1 MQRSVTIKLL
11 QTLQR
16 GCSSLGAE
24 ARELIVGFLLS
35 QRTER
40 GVYVNK
46 QGEEDLYYTT
56 FGWLLESA
64 LGLKQDAE
72 AMERYLAEVDLESL
86 DLVHYAAAVRCRLL
100 QRGAKGRLS
109 LLWQA
114 LQHTPTRELESFES
128 VPNNDTEAPYTQFI
142 WMSLCEDTR
151 NDYRAAE
158 LDAYR
163 TSDGGYA
170 NVKGGNEMATN
181 ATAAALM
188 VVGQSEGYDVA
199 RVSPLLEAQE
209 PSGGFRATGVAPI
222 PDLLSTATALF
233 VIYCYG
239 AKPRYEAADFVEAH
253 WLESGGFAATLLDE
267 KSDVEYL
274 FYGLLALGT
283 L

>member
-16 GCSSLGAE
+16 GCSSLGVQ
-24 ARELIVGFLLS
+24 ARELILGFLLS

-40 GVYVNK
+40 GAYVNK

-64 LGLKQDAE
+64 LGLRQDAE

-114 LQHTPTRELESFES
+114 LQRTPTRELESFRS
-128 VPNNDTEAPYTQFI
+128 VPNNDREAPYTQFI

-151 NDYRAAE
+151 NDYQAAA

-170 NVKGGNEMATN
+170 NVKGGKEMVTN

-188 VVGQSEGYDVA
+188 VVGQSEGYDAA
-199 RVSPLLEAQE
+199 RVSPLLQAQE
-209 PSGGFRATGVAPI
+209 PSGGFRATSVAPI

-233 VIYCYG
+233 VLNCYG
-239 AKPRYEAADFVEAH
+239 VRPRYEAADFVEAH

>member
-16 GCSSLGAE
+16 GCSSLGVQ

-35 QRTER
+35 QRSER
-40 GVYVNK
+40 GAYVNK
-46 QGEEDLYYTT
+46 QGEEDLYYTA

-64 LGLKQDAE
+64 LGLRQDAE

-109 LLWQA
+109 MLWQA
-114 LQHTPTRELESFES
+114 LQRTPTRELESFKS
-128 VPNNDTEAPYTQFI
+128 VPNNDREAPYTQFI

-151 NDYRAAE
+151 NDYQAAA

-170 NVKGGNEMATN
+170 NVKGGKEMATN

-188 VVGQSEGYDVA
+188 VVGQSEGYDAA
-199 RVSPLLEAQE
+199 RVSPLLQAQE
-209 PSGGFRATGVAPI
+209 PSGGFRATSVAPI

-233 VIYCYG
+233 VLNCYG
-239 AKPRYEAADFVEAH
+239 VRPRYEAADFVEAH

>member
-16 GCSSLGAE
+16 GCSSLGVQ

-40 GVYVNK
+40 GAYVNK
-46 QGEEDLYYTT
+46 QGEEDLYYTV

-64 LGLKQDAE
+64 LGLRQDAE

-114 LQHTPTRELESFES
+114 LQRTPTRELESFRS
-128 VPNNDTEAPYTQFI
+128 VPNNDREAPYTQFI

-151 NDYRAAE
+151 NDYQPAA

-170 NVKGGNEMATN
+170 NVKGGKEMATN

-188 VVGQSEGYDVA
+188 VVGQSEGYDAA

-209 PSGGFRATGVAPI
+209 PSGGFRATSVAPI

-233 VIYCYG
+233 VLNCYG
-239 AKPRYEAADFVEAH
+239 VRPRYEAADFVEAH

>member
-16 GCSSLGAE
+16 GCSSLGVQ

-40 GVYVNK
+40 GAYVNK
-46 QGEEDLYYTT
+46 QGEEDLYYTA

-64 LGLKQDAE
+64 LGLRQDAE

-114 LQHTPTRELESFES
+114 LQRTPTRELESFRS
-128 VPNNDTEAPYTQFI
+128 VPNNDRKAPYTQFI

-151 NDYRAAE
+151 NDYQPAA

-163 TSDGGYA
+163 TSDGGYV
-170 NVKGGNEMATN
+170 NVKGGKEMATN

-188 VVGQSEGYDVA
+188 VVGQSEGYDAA
-199 RVSPLLEAQE
+199 RVSSLLQAQE
-209 PSGGFRATGVAPI
+209 PSGGFRATSIAPI

-233 VIYCYG
+233 VLNCYG
-239 AKPRYEAADFVEAH
+239 VRPRYEAADFVEAH

>member
-40 GVYVNK
+40 GAYVNK

-56 FGWLLESA
+56 FGWLLEST
-64 LGLKQDAE
+64 LGLRQDAE
-72 AMERYLAEVDLESL
+72 AMERYIAEVDLESL

-114 LQHTPTRELESFES
+114 LQHTPTRELESFKS

-181 ATAAALM
+181 ATAAALIVM
-188 VVGQSEGYDVA
+188 GQSEGYA
-199 RVSPLLEAQE
+199 SERVRSLVDMQH
-209 PSGGFRATGVAPI
+209 PSGGFKASPMAPV

-233 VIYCYG
+233 VLDCYG
-239 AKPRYEAADFVEAH
+239 VKPTYDATDFVEAH
-253 WLESGGFAATLLDE
+253 WLANGGFAATLLDE
-267 KSDVEYL
+267 RSDVEYL

>member
-16 GCSSLGAE
+16 GCSSLGE
-24 ARELIVGFLLS
+24 KARELIVGFLLS

-40 GVYVNK
+40 GAYVNK
-46 QGEEDLYYTT
+46 QGEEDLYYTA

-64 LGLKQDAE
+64 LGLRQDAE

-114 LQHTPTRELESFES
+114 LQRTPTRELESFRS
-128 VPNNDTEAPYTQFI
+128 VPNNDREAPYTQFI

-151 NDYRAAE
+151 NDYQAAA

-170 NVKGGNEMATN
+170 NVKGGKEMATN

-188 VVGQSEGYDVA
+188 VVGQSEGYDAA
-199 RVSPLLEAQE
+199 RVSPLLQAQE
-209 PSGGFRATGVAPI
+209 PSGGFRATSVAPI

-233 VIYCYG
+233 VLNCYG
-239 AKPRYEAADFVEAH
+239 VRPRYEAADFVEAH

>member
-16 GCSSLGAE
+16 GCSSLGVQ
-24 ARELIVGFLLS
+24 ARELILGFLLS

-40 GVYVNK
+40 GAYVNK
-46 QGEEDLYYTT
+46 QGEEDLYYTA

-64 LGLKQDAE
+64 LGLRQDAE

-114 LQHTPTRELESFES
+114 LQRTPTRELESFRS
-128 VPNNDTEAPYTQFI
+128 VPNNDREAPYTQFI

-151 NDYRAAE
+151 NDYQAAA

-170 NVKGGNEMATN
+170 NVKGGKEMVTN

-188 VVGQSEGYDVA
+188 VVGQSEGYDAA
-199 RVSPLLEAQE
+199 RVSPLLQAQE
-209 PSGGFRATGVAPI
+209 PSGGFRATSVAPI

-233 VIYCYG
+233 VLNCYG
-239 AKPRYEAADFVEAH
+239 VRPRYEAADFVEAH

>member
-16 GCSSLGAE
+16 GCSSLGVQ

-35 QRTER
+35 QRSER
-40 GVYVNK
+40 GAYVNK
-46 QGEEDLYYTT
+46 QGEEDLYYTA

-64 LGLKQDAE
+64 LGLRQDAE

-114 LQHTPTRELESFES
+114 LQRTPTRELESFRS
-128 VPNNDTEAPYTQFI
+128 VPNNDREAPYTQFI

-151 NDYRAAE
+151 NDYQLVA

-170 NVKGGNEMATN
+170 NVKGGKEMATN

-188 VVGQSEGYDVA
+188 VVGQSEGYDAA

-209 PSGGFRATGVAPI
+209 PSGGFRATSVAPI

-233 VIYCYG
+233 VLNCYG
-239 AKPRYEAADFVEAH
+239 VRPRYEAADFVEAH

>member
-16 GCSSLGAE
+16 GCSSLGVQ

-40 GVYVNK
+40 GAYVNK
-46 QGEEDLYYTT
+46 QGEEDLYYTI

-64 LGLKQDAE
+64 LGLRQDAE

-114 LQHTPTRELESFES
+114 LQRTPTRELESFRS
-128 VPNNDTEAPYTQFI
+128 VPNNDREAPYTQFI

-151 NDYRAAE
+151 NDYQAAA

-170 NVKGGNEMATN
+170 NVKGGKEMATN

-188 VVGQSEGYDVA
+188 VVGQSEGYDAA

-209 PSGGFRATGVAPI
+209 PSGGFRATSVAPI

-233 VIYCYG
+233 VLNCYG
-239 AKPRYEAADFVEAH
+239 VRPRYEAADFVEAH

>member
-16 GCSSLGAE
+16 GCSSLGEE

-40 GVYVNK
+40 GAYVNK
-46 QGEEDLYYTT
+46 QGEEDLYYTA

-64 LGLKQDAE
+64 LGLRQDAE

-114 LQHTPTRELESFES
+114 LQRTPTRELESFRS
-128 VPNNDTEAPYTQFI
+128 VPNNDREAPYTQFI

-151 NDYRAAE
+151 NDYQAAA

-170 NVKGGNEMATN
+170 NVKGGKEMATN

-188 VVGQSEGYDVA
+188 VVGQSEGYDAA
-199 RVSPLLEAQE
+199 RVSPLLQAQE
-209 PSGGFRATGVAPI
+209 PSGGFRATSVAPI

-233 VIYCYG
+233 VLNCYG
-239 AKPRYEAADFVEAH
+239 VRPRYEAADFVEAH

>member
-16 GCSSLGAE
+16 GCSSLGE
-24 ARELIVGFLLS
+24 KARELIVGFLLS

-40 GVYVNK
+40 GAYVNK
-46 QGEEDLYYTT
+46 QGEEDLYYTA

-64 LGLKQDAE
+64 LGLRQDAE

-114 LQHTPTRELESFES
+114 LQRTPTRELESFRS
-128 VPNNDTEAPYTQFI
+128 VPNNDREAPYTQFI

-170 NVKGGNEMATN
+170 NVKGGKEMATN

-188 VVGQSEGYDVA
+188 VVGQSEGYDAA
-199 RVSPLLEAQE
+199 RVSPLLQAQE
-209 PSGGFRATGVAPI
+209 PSGGFRATSVAPI

-233 VIYCYG
+233 VLNCYG
-239 AKPRYEAADFVEAH
+239 VRPRYEAADFVEAH

>member
-16 GCSSLGAE
+16 GCSSLGVQ

-40 GVYVNK
+40 GAYVNK
-46 QGEEDLYYTT
+46 QGEEDLYYTA

-64 LGLKQDAE
+64 LGLRQDAE

-114 LQHTPTRELESFES
+114 LQRTPTRELESFRS
-128 VPNNDTEAPYTQFI
+128 VPNNDREAPYTQFI

-151 NDYRAAE
+151 NDYQAAA

-170 NVKGGNEMATN
+170 NVKGGKEMATN

-188 VVGQSEGYDVA
+188 VVGQSEGYDAA
-199 RVSPLLEAQE
+199 RVSPLLQAQE
-209 PSGGFRATGVAPI
+209 PSGGFRATSVAPI

-233 VIYCYG
+233 VLNCYG
-239 AKPRYEAADFVEAH
+239 VRPRYEAADFVEAH

>member
-1 MQRSVTIKLL
+1 M
-11 QTLQR
+11 
-16 GCSSLGAE
+16 
-24 ARELIVGFLLS
+24 IVGFLLS

-40 GVYVNK
+40 GAYVNK

-64 LGLKQDAE
+64 LGLRQDAE

-114 LQHTPTRELESFES
+114 LQRTPTRELESFRS
-128 VPNNDTEAPYTQFI
+128 VPNNDREAPYTQFI

-151 NDYRAAE
+151 NDYQPAA

-170 NVKGGNEMATN
+170 NVKGGKEMATN

-188 VVGQSEGYDVA
+188 VVGQSEGYDAA

-209 PSGGFRATGVAPI
+209 PSGGFRATSVAPI

-233 VIYCYG
+233 VLNCYG
-239 AKPRYEAADFVEAH
+239 VRPRYEAADFVEAH

>member
-1 MQRSVTIKLL
+1 M
-11 QTLQR
+11 
-16 GCSSLGAE
+16 
-24 ARELIVGFLLS
+24 IVGFLLS

-40 GVYVNK
+40 GAYVNK
-46 QGEEDLYYTT
+46 QGEEDLYYTA

-64 LGLKQDAE
+64 LGLRQDAE

-114 LQHTPTRELESFES
+114 LQRTPTRELESFRS
-128 VPNNDTEAPYTQFI
+128 VPNNDREAPYTQFI

-151 NDYRAAE
+151 NDYQAAA

-170 NVKGGNEMATN
+170 NVKGGKEMATN

-188 VVGQSEGYDVA
+188 VVGQSEGYDAA

-209 PSGGFRATGVAPI
+209 PSGGFRATSVAPI

-233 VIYCYG
+233 VLNCYG
-239 AKPRYEAADFVEAH
+239 VRPRYEAADFVEAH

>member
-16 GCSSLGAE
+16 GCSSLGVQ

-35 QRTER
+35 QWTER
-40 GVYVNK
+40 GAYVNK

-64 LGLKQDAE
+64 LGLRQDAE

-114 LQHTPTRELESFES
+114 LQRTPTRELESFRS
-128 VPNNDTEAPYTQFI
+128 VPNNDREAPYTQFI

-151 NDYRAAE
+151 NDYQPAA

-170 NVKGGNEMATN
+170 NVKGGKEMATN

-188 VVGQSEGYDVA
+188 VVGQSEGYDAA

-209 PSGGFRATGVAPI
+209 PSGGFRATSVAPI

-233 VIYCYG
+233 VLNCYG
-239 AKPRYEAADFVEAH
+239 VRPRYEAADFVEAH

-267 KSDVEYL
+267 KSEVEYL

>member
-16 GCSSLGAE
+16 GCSSLGEE

-40 GVYVNK
+40 GAYVNK
-46 QGEEDLYYTT
+46 QGEEDLYYTA

-64 LGLKQDAE
+64 LGLRQDAE

-114 LQHTPTRELESFES
+114 LQRTPTRELESFRS
-128 VPNNDTEAPYTQFI
+128 VPNNDREAPYTQFI

-151 NDYRAAE
+151 NDYQVAA

-170 NVKGGNEMATN
+170 NVKGGKEMATN

-188 VVGQSEGYDVA
+188 VVGQSEGYDAA
-199 RVSPLLEAQE
+199 RVSPLLQAQD
-209 PSGGFRATGVAPI
+209 PSGGFRATSVAPI

-233 VIYCYG
+233 VLNCYG
-239 AKPRYEAADFVEAH
+239 VRPRYEAADFVEAH

>member
-16 GCSSLGAE
+16 GCSSLGVQ

-40 GVYVNK
+40 GAYVNK
-46 QGEEDLYYTT
+46 QGEEDLYYTA

-64 LGLKQDAE
+64 LGLRQDAE

-114 LQHTPTRELESFES
+114 LQRTPTRELESFRS
-128 VPNNDTEAPYTQFI
+128 VPNNDRKAPYTQFI

-151 NDYRAAE
+151 NDYQPAA

-170 NVKGGNEMATN
+170 NVKGGKEMATN

-188 VVGQSEGYDVA
+188 VVGQSEGYDAA
-199 RVSPLLEAQE
+199 RVSPLLQAQE
-209 PSGGFRATGVAPI
+209 PSGGFRATSVAPI

-233 VIYCYG
+233 VLNCYG
-239 AKPRYEAADFVEAH
+239 VRPRYEAADFVEAH

>member
-16 GCSSLGAE
+16 GCSSLGVQ
-24 ARELIVGFLLS
+24 ARELILGFLLS

-40 GVYVNK
+40 GAYVNK

-64 LGLKQDAE
+64 LGLRQDAE

-114 LQHTPTRELESFES
+114 LQRTPTRELESFRS
-128 VPNNDTEAPYTQFI
+128 VPNNDREAPYTQFI

-151 NDYRAAE
+151 NDYQPAA

-170 NVKGGNEMATN
+170 NVKGGKEMVTN

-188 VVGQSEGYDVA
+188 VVGQSEGYDAA
-199 RVSPLLEAQE
+199 RVSPLLQAQE
-209 PSGGFRATGVAPI
+209 PSGGFRATSVAPI

-233 VIYCYG
+233 VLNCYG
-239 AKPRYEAADFVEAH
+239 VRPRYEAADFVEAH